1 MVVKPLIVLDRSGR
15 ILGVSQI
22 DEKGRGKSIE
32 TGILW
37 HRYPGTGR
45 LIPFEPE
52 GSESGNSTQLK
63 LAENSGIHD
72 EGAWVR
78 AVIDESVDSPTISP
92 AGDRVD
98 RSKTRDG
105 SEAGGAGMN
114 GAAVGH
120 PKSWG
125 EVLTTLW
132 ETVAARKREMP
143 EGSYTTH
150 LFESGPAKIRK
161 KTGEEAVEL
170 ILAESPEDITCETAD
185 LIYHLFV
192 LLTEEGIDFDHIIA
206 ELDTRAR

>member
-78 AVIDESVDSPTISP
+78 AVIDRAEGSP
-92 AGDRVD
+92 AKAQSGNFEERP
-98 RSKTRDG
+98 RKHG
-105 SEAGGAGMN
+105 SAGGRETE
-114 GAAVGH
+114 
-120 PKSWG
+120 SWG
-125 EVLTTLW
+125 RVLSGLW